1 MDIGILDNAAA
12 MVGNIW
18 NEKYAN
24 MEQQRVPAKERLQI
38 NIYSILLLVDLQ
50 LLNDDLLLMM

>member
-38 NIYSILLLVDLQ
+38 NKYSILLLVDLQ